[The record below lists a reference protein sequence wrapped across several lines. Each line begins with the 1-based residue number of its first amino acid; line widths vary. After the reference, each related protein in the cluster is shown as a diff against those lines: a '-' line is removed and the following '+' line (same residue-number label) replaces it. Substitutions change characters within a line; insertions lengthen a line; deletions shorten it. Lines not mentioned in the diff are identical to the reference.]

1 MRIVVIGAVAS
12 GTSAAA
18 KARRDAPDAE
28 IVIYERDIHISYA
41 SCAMPYYIGDVI
53 KDGKSLAPRDE
64 DHFKKVYDV
73 DVLTAHEVTSIDP
86 KEKKLVV
93 KNLNSGVTFEDRY
106 DKLVLAMGARAVLPP
121 IEGADGNKVFVLRNI
136 SDMYGIKEFIQ
147 SNNPRKAAIIG
158 TGFIGLELCE
168 SLKNL
173 GMEVLMLERLDQVT
187 PGLDP
192 DMADHV
198 EKNLKKHGVTVIT
211 GVSVVKIGEDK
222 VELADGRSLSADMF
236 ILAAGIRPN
245 IEIAR
250 EAGVE
255 IGVTGAI
262 AVNSRLETNIEDIYA
277 CGDCMEQFHVV
288 TGKPVFRP
296 LGTTANKTGRIV
308 GENLAGGKSEFRGV
322 LGTGIFR
329 IFDMTVALTGL
340 SERDA
345 IKEGYDVVTCD
356 NRKLSKTEYMGG
368 KTMIIKGIA
377 DRKTGRLLGA
387 QIVGED
393 GVDKRIDVF
402 ATAITFGAKVEDL
415 IHLDLAYSP
424 PYSIT
429 KDPVMY
435 TGMILENKIKE
446 GRP

>member
-1 MRIVVIGAVAS
+1 MRIVVVGAVAAGS
-12 GTSAAA
+12 SAAA

-28 IVIYERDIHISYA
+28 IVIYDRDMYISYA

-53 KDGKSLAPRDE
+53 KDGASLAPRDAE
-64 DHFKKVYDV
+64 HFKKVYDV
-73 DVLTAHEVTSIDP
+73 DVFTEHEVISIDP
-86 KEKKLVV
+86 EEKKLVV
-93 KNLNSGVTFEDRY
+93 KNLKTGATFEDRY
-106 DKLVLAMGARAVLPP
+106 DKLVLAMGARAVIPP
-121 IEGADGNKVFVLRNI
+121 IAGADGNNVFVLRNMT
-136 SDMYGIKEFIQ
+136 DMYRIKEYIKK
-147 SNNPRKAAIIG
+147 NDPRKVAIIG

-168 SLKNL
+168 SLKHL
-173 GMEVLMLERLDQVT
+173 GMAVLMLERLNQVT

-198 EKNLKKHGVTVIT
+198 EKYLKQKGISVIT
-211 GVSVVKIGEDK
+211 GANVEKIVDGVVA
-222 VELADGRSLSADMF
+222 LSDGRSFKADMF

-245 IEIAR
+245 VEIAR

-277 CGDCMEQFHVV
+277 CGDCAEQFHVV

-308 GENLAGGKSEFRGV
+308 GENIAGGNTEFRGV

-329 IFDMTVALTGL
+329 VFDMTVALTGL

-368 KTMIIKGIA
+368 KIIIIKGIA

-435 TGMILENKIKE
+435 TGMILESKMKK
-446 GRP
+446 